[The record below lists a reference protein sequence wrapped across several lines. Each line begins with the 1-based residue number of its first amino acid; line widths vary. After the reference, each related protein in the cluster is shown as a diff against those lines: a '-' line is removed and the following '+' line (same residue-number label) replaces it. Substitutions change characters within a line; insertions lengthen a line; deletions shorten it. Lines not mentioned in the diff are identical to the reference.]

1 MAMRIKAK
9 VTIEEGDGIV
19 VWSEDDSR
27 EAAQD
32 MMSDILGRFGSGR
45 APNGKAWKPY
55 SKDYARTHPG
65 VPDMVDTGA
74 MRAAD
79 KVQADDDSAEVLI
92 PPNHPTA
99 EGWAYDVAMRP
110 LFGFS
115 AAAVETIVGEFEER
129 FDNRYGNKPT
139 VMTPARARAKAAENR
154 RKADRPRKKKT
165 VKGG

>member
-9 VTIEEGDGIV
+9 VTIEEGDGLV
-19 VWSEDDSR
+19 VWNEDDSR

-45 APNGKAWKPY
+45 APNGKTWKPY

-65 VPDMVDTGA
+65 APDMVDTGA
-74 MRAAD
+74 MRAA
-79 KVQADDDSAEVLI
+79 VMAQADDDSAEVLI

-99 EGWAYDVAMRP
+99 EGWAYADAMRP

-129 FDNRYGNKPT
+129 FDKRNGKKPT

-154 RKADRPRKKKT
+154 RKADRPRRKKT
-165 VKGG
+165 PKGG